1 VCGRCQR
8 NLSPNVLLV
17 LHSSLYIDGVHL
29 SLFIPKSA
37 VNGEDSA
44 DMLRLP
50 NRKVFDYLK
59 RQYSQQ
65 CSKLNEE
72 VFDRKSWEAVMPEV

>member
-1 VCGRCQR
+1 MQTIISLTSQIV
-8 NLSPNVLLV
+8 
-17 LHSSLYIDGVHL
+17 HSSNYVC
-29 SLFIPKSA
+29 SYYVA
-37 VNGEDSA
+37 VNGEESD
-44 DMLRLP
+44 DMLTLP

>member
-1 VCGRCQR
+1 
-8 NLSPNVLLV
+8 
-17 LHSSLYIDGVHL
+17 
-29 SLFIPKSA
+29 
-37 VNGEDSA
+37 
-44 DMLRLP
+44 MLRLP